1 VKLRMRTAAAVVGLA
16 VAVIAWASGGR
27 VAAADTD
34 ITIEYDKTFSFAG
47 LNTWAWHP
55 DGAGDVRL
63 ALTPDDDPKRVAA
76 RLEPV
81 ILPATERELA
91 SRKIAR
97 VAADRAQ
104 LLLHYYALMTLKDFA
119 QVHGQFLPALP
130 DWGLPPFSASTS
142 AIGVYPVGTIVMDIT
157 VPNRDGIVWRG
168 AARREVNFENSD
180 QKRREVIEKAIRDL
194 FKDFP
199 PRPRK

>member
-16 VAVIAWASGGR
+16 IAVLAAASGGR

-63 ALTPDDDPKRVAA
+63 ALTADDDPKRVAA

-91 SRKIAR
+91 SRKITR

-104 LLLHYYALMTLKDFA
+104 LLLHYYALVALKDFA
-119 QVHGQFLPALP
+119 QVHGQFLPAVP
-130 DWGLPPFSASTS
+130 YWGLPLFAPSTS
-142 AIGVYPVGTIVMDIT
+142 AIGVFPVGTIIMDIT
-157 VPNRDGIVWRG
+157 VPDRDTIVWRG
-168 AARREVNFENSD
+168 AARRDVNFENSD
-180 QKRREVIEKAIRDL
+180 QKRREVIERAIRDL
-194 FKDFP
+194 FRQFP
-199 PRPRK
+199 PRK